1 MLLMQVLLVLLTVCP
16 SKVVFGLIVHNW
28 GSSLMSSAPSFY
40 PTVMKRNVL
49 TSSLT
54 KAYIESKVSQIKIMS
69 YYLDIDE
76 DTIKDCIEHSHLIP
90 SVFRDDDYNG
100 SMGFTINAKG
110 RLKVR
115 DFGGF
120 GYFSDVYEVVAYV
133 LSLAY
138 DRQINCNNKQDFY
151 FILTHIAYTFRKYI
165 DGIEIDDNIEKIDVY
180 KAIAKGKTK
189 KKIIELAPRS
199 WNKYDKDIWGRWGI
213 DLGYLNTNFVIPVDQ
228 YYIDRKVDD
237 NPKYTYTSKD
247 PCYAYMLGQN
257 RQGVYLIK
265 LYFPLRKRNTR
276 ELKFITN
283 CNVLEGLPNLELDNY
298 DYILIT
304 KSSKDR
310 LSIGCHLAHNFFYG
324 GAGDKLNIGV
334 INLPS
339 ENYQL
344 KENEYDW
351 LSKKLAANG
360 MLVSLL
366 DFDSTGRGGAR
377 YMQENYGI
385 PYIFITRGELGLP
398 DYKGKDFAELHDYFN
413 VNQINQFIK
422 ETISYVEIK
431 YRNSGAYY
439 SDADR
444 CYL

>member
-1 MLLMQVLLVLLTVCP
+1 M
-16 SKVVFGLIVHNW
+16 II
-28 GSSLMSSAPSFY
+28 
-40 PTVMKRNVL
+40 RNPN
-49 TSSLT
+49 TAKLT
-54 KAYIESKVSQIKIMS
+54 KSYIESKVSQISIMA
-69 YYLDIDE
+69 YYLDIDAE
-76 DTIKDCIEHSHLIP
+76 TIKKCVEHNILIE
-90 SVFRDDDYNG
+90 SVFRDDDTNG
-100 SMGFTINAKG
+100 SMGFTFNAKG

-115 DFGGF
+115 DFGGTGVF
-120 GYFSDVYEVVAYV
+120 MDCYDTVAYV

-138 DRQINCNNKQDFY
+138 DRNINCSNSNDFY
-151 FILTHIAYTFRKYI
+151 FVLKHIAHTFSDIISNQKT
-165 DGIEIDDNIEKIDVY
+165 DDNIESIDVPL
-180 KAIAKGKTK
+180 AIAKGKSK
-189 KKIIELAPRS
+189 RKIIELVPRS

-237 NPKYTYTSKD
+237 NPKYKYSAKD
-247 PCYAYMLGQN
+247 PCYAYTIGQDSK
-257 RQGVYLIK
+257 GIWLIK
-265 LYFPLRKRNTR
+265 LYFPLRKRNTK

-324 GAGDKLNIGV
+324 AAGDKLNIGV

-351 LSKKLAANG
+351 LSKKLNANG

-398 DYKGKDFAELHDYFN
+398 NYNGKDFADLHDYFN
-413 VNQINQFIK
+413 INQINQFIK
-422 ETISYVEIK
+422 ETIEYVEIK
-431 YRNSGAYY
+431 YRGNSSYY
-439 SDADR
+439 SDASGS
-444 CYL
+444 YL